1 MHYLNISFSHKNST
15 LDIREKLSYKDD
27 YATKGCLTKLNS
39 GETIHES
46 ILISTCNRMEVFCS
60 CSDLATAT
68 KHIFNMLAMR
78 SGIPIEE
85 LEGRADIF
93 DDSSAIHHL
102 FSVASSLDSMVVGE
116 TQIAGQLKDAFRFSY
131 DNGFCS
137 QKLARAMHHAF
148 KCAAKVR
155 NATDISS
162 KPVSIASVAVSK
174 LKSVIDSFEG
184 KKAIIIGVGEMS
196 EITAKHLISSGADVY
211 IINRTKQKAEKLA
224 LECGAKVLDFED
236 LPTIVNEF
244 EILFTATSSPEPI
257 ITDEIIKPCDF
268 ERYWF
273 DMALPRDISYD
284 KDDRV
289 NLYVID
295 DLKNIVDENIGLRE
309 DSARKA
315 HTIIGRSTVEFFE
328 WLNTLN
334 IEPMIKEI
342 YQKAFEAARIES
354 DRAIKKGFI
363 PKEYEEQIRKM
374 SQQALKRFLHQMS
387 SKMRSVSE
395 ESKADMLTSAVQ
407 FLIEKDKSDIPD
419 KYKCEHALN
428 IIEGR

>member
-15 LDIREKLSYKDD
+15 LDVREKLSYKDD
-27 YATKGCLTKLNS
+27 NATRGCLTKLNS
-39 GETIHES
+39 GEAINES

-60 CSDLATAT
+60 CSDISEAT
-68 KHIFNMLAMR
+68 KHIFEMLAAR
-78 SGIPIEE
+78 SGVSIDE

-93 DDSSAIHHL
+93 DDSSAIHHI

-116 TQIAGQLKDAFRFSY
+116 TQIAGQLRDAFRFSY

-162 KPVSIASVAVSK
+162 KPVSIASVAVAK
-174 LKSVIDSFEG
+174 LKSVLDSVEG
-184 KKAIIIGVGEMS
+184 KKALVIGVGEMS
-196 EITAKHLISSGADVY
+196 EITAKHLLSSGADVY

-224 LECGAKVLDFED
+224 AQCGAKVLDMQD
-236 LPTIVNEF
+236 LQKAVNEF

-273 DMALPRDISYD
+273 DMALPRDINYH
-284 KDDRV
+284 KGDRI

-295 DLKNIVDENIGLRE
+295 DLKNIVDENMGLRE

-315 HTIIGRSTVEFFE
+315 HGIIGRSTVEFFE

-363 PKEYEEQIRKM
+363 PKEYEEQAYKM
-374 SQQALKRFLHQMS
+374 TQQALKRFLHQMS

-407 FLIEKDKSDIPD
+407 FLIEKDRSDMPD

>member
-15 LDIREKLSYKDD
+15 MEVREKLSYKDD
-27 YATKGCLTKLNS
+27 LSTKACLGKLNA
-39 GETIHES
+39 GEFINES

-60 CSDLATAT
+60 CSDIAAAT
-68 KHIFNMLAMR
+68 KHIFEMLSAR
-78 SGIPIEE
+78 SGISIDE

-93 DDSSAIHHL
+93 DDSSAIHHV

-131 DNGFCS
+131 DNGYCG

-162 KPVSIASVAVSK
+162 KPVSIASVAVAK
-174 LKSVIDSFEG
+174 LKSVLESVEG
-184 KKAIIIGVGEMS
+184 KKALVIGVGEMS
-196 EITAKHLISSGADVY
+196 EITAKHLISGGADVY
-211 IINRTKQKAEKLA
+211 IMNRTKEKALKLA
-224 LECGAKVLDFED
+224 QECGAEALDICE
-236 LPTIVNEF
+236 LPKAVNEF
-244 EILFTATSSPEPI
+244 EILFTATSASEPI

-268 ERYWF
+268 DRYWF
-273 DMALPRDISYD
+273 DMALPRDINYH
-284 KDDRV
+284 KGERI

-295 DLKNIVDENIGLRE
+295 DLKNIVDENISSRE

-315 HTIIGRSTVEFFE
+315 HGIIGRSTVEFFE

-342 YQKAFEAARIES
+342 YQKAFEAARLETQ
-354 DRAIKKGFI
+354 RVLKKGYI
-363 PKEYEEQIRKM
+363 PKEYEAEISKM
-374 SQQALKRFLHQMS
+374 SEQVLKRFLHEMT

-395 ESKADMLTSAVQ
+395 ESKADMVTSALQ
-407 FLIEKDKSDIPD
+407 FLIKKDKNDMPD
-419 KYKCEHALN
+419 TYKCEHALN
-428 IIEGR
+428 IIEGK